1 MRDDLQAAATEVKNS
16 EVFRCSRYG
25 ARNNTTQAAP
35 MPSVKHLHLIR
46 EIVVSMMVP
55 GVGVEPTQA
64 RGPRDFKAPG
74 RGSPTRLQADLSRN
88 VHLPSFSF
96 FTKRG
101 FETLATV
108 DDYPARGHRNLL
120 LRERLGEA
128 SSPYPDSS
136 RTEKTGD
143 RVAIAS
149 QRAFLPHFHFSQREC
164 S

>member
-74 RGSPTRLQADLSRN
+74 RGQRTKDSAIRCPLSVSEESEEGRR
-88 VHLPSFSF
+88 V
-96 FTKRG
+96 RG
-101 FETLATV
+101 LWTPRWIPV
-108 DDYPARGHRNLL
+108 PG
-120 LRERLGEA
+120 
-128 SSPYPDSS
+128 SMDSS
-136 RTEKTGD
+136 VIVPVLERTIPRDVAPAVGKTA
-143 RVAIAS
+143 RKHRAPPS
-149 QRAFLPHFHFSQREC
+149 QCLIQA
-164 S
+164 